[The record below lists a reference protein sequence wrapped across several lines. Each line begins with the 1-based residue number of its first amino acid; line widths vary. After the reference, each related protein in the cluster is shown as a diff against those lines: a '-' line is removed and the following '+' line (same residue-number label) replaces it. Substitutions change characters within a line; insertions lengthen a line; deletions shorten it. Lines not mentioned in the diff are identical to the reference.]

1 MTPVTRSFL
10 AAALLPFIAAASSAE
25 PPARDCHAV
34 SVTDQRSGTTLRG
47 IEDIAIDERAGVAY
61 LSVYDRRDSPSALD
75 GIYALPIAPLP
86 PRTSLRAAARPM
98 TTAFGAANDFRPH
111 GIDLFVTQDGRRT
124 LFVVNH
130 GRIRVGKDLE
140 DGHSVEIFDLSLG
153 AFLHRGPLG
162 TVRDPLIASPND
174 VAAAGRAEFYVTN
187 DHGAGGRLARTAE
200 DLFRMRRGT
209 VVHYDGAKPQ
219 GARLRTVA
227 RALLYPNGIALS
239 ADRRT
244 LYVAATREAAVYAFD
259 VRPDRPAKPQA
270 TPDRTIA
277 LKFGPDNLAW
287 DRRGRL
293 LVAGHPDLARFT
305 IYALTGDL
313 RIGVRTAPSE
323 VARLDLAA
331 TPVRIEPLYRDD
343 GGQISGASV
352 AAATNGTLLVGSVY
366 DDRIVVCEIGDG

>member
-25 PPARDCHAV
+25 PPARDCQAV
-34 SVTDQRSGTTLRG
+34 SVTDQRSETILRG
-47 IEDIAIDERAGVAY
+47 IEDIVIDERAGVAY
-61 LSVYDRRDSPSALD
+61 LSIYDRRDSQSALD

-86 PRTSLRAAARPM
+86 PRPSLRAAARPM

-209 VVHYDGAKPQ
+209 VVHYDGAKPE

-227 RALLYPNGIALS
+227 RGLLYPNGIALS

-244 LYVAATREAAVYAFD
+244 LYVAATRDAAVHVFD
-259 VRPDRPAKPQA
+259 VRSDGMTTPREA
-270 TPDRTIA
+270 PDRTVA

-305 IYALTGDL
+305 IYALTGDF